1 MTTKLPGNPK
11 IATVPKSVKLL
22 PSTNFA
28 HYETVLLPSPSTR
41 SPVVPAK
48 PIISSALRATSPPS
62 NYVNP
67 ERLMDDVAQLY
78 AARDR
83 VFASLDVLDAA
94 SRNAGTPVRSGSPRE
109 RFTHLFGIIREVE
122 TTARKAW
129 QDELIAGGAN
139 LSLSRAL
146 TVGAKN
152 DALYVT
158 KLTCKDADTNS
169 GEPNAND
176 REGRNADPDRTPN
189 PSAPSDHDGESSETL
204 NPNALPFKARTGLP
218 KLVPLKRFGYSV
230 RTVDLVRRLLEDG
243 GWGTDR
249 ITHGELLKLVALF
262 EGTTPSDANQAIGA
276 LSDAELKLVADDMD
290 SNGLGNYEGLSTA
303 QKESFIAKLATQLDA
318 KQFVRIAKAFND
330 DVQIASVLA
339 RTSDTQHLTADFI
352 AYCES
357 KFSAKGNEET
367 KQSAALAT
375 AITIANLRA
384 DGLARFIAKH
394 RNNEVFLS
402 QVFAEASGHTKT
414 EVYSYDFL
422 GARTTRIIHHFDPTL
437 LTRINQTA
445 LLIAQDQEASRFE
458 VFKRTI
464 SSLEWI
470 GSTSN
475 SSADGPAIKTLLL
488 AATNVQ
494 RVNLATQLD
503 LHSDEQETYVSWI
516 TMLIRSRRDKEV
528 TDLITEARAGASG
541 DYRWAGYLLGILMRA
556 TNNLNRDLGERI
568 DFASNLVSA
577 LLNAAP
583 LAGQVGGELFKSTVA
598 HIRSSAKPDM
608 SVSDLISL
616 GLKKALK
623 GPEHIAERD
632 RLNLGL
638 LDAISA
644 SLATDD

>member
-1 MTTKLPGNPK
+1 
-11 IATVPKSVKLL
+11 
-22 PSTNFA
+22 
-28 HYETVLLPSPSTR
+28 
-41 SPVVPAK
+41 
-48 PIISSALRATSPPS
+48 
-62 NYVNP
+62 
-67 ERLMDDVAQLY
+67 MDDVAQLY

-83 VFASLDVLDAA
+83 VFGALDVLDAA
-94 SRNAGTPVRSGSPRE
+94 SRNAGTPIRSGSPRE
-109 RFTHLFGIIREVE
+109 RFTHLFGVIREVE
-122 TTARKAW
+122 TTVRKTW
-129 QDELIAGGAN
+129 QEELIATRRAD
-139 LSLSRAL
+139 LSLSKAL
-146 TVGAKN
+146 AVGAKN

-158 KLTCKDADTNS
+158 KLTRKD
-169 GEPNAND
+169 GETGRAPNTND
-176 REGRNADPDRTPN
+176 REGRATDPDRT
-189 PSAPSDHDGESSETL
+189 APADSSDHDDRSAVVGEDDPFENSI
-204 NPNALPFKARTGLP
+204 PYALAFKPRTGTP
-218 KLVPLKRFGYSV
+218 KLIPVKSFGYSV
-230 RTVDLVRRLLEDG
+230 GTADLVRRLLKDG

-262 EGTTPSDANQAIGA
+262 AGATPADANEAIRA
-276 LSDAELKLVADDMD
+276 LSDDELKLIADDMD
-290 SNGLGNYEGLSTA
+290 SNGIGNYEGLSTT

-318 KQFVRIAKAFND
+318 KQFVRIAKAFD
-330 DVQIASVLA
+330 DDAQFASVLV
-339 RTSDTQHLTADFI
+339 RTSGTRHLANAFI
-352 AYCES
+352 AYCEA
-357 KFSAKGNEET
+357 KFSAKDSEET
-367 KQSAALAT
+367 KRSAALAT
-375 AITIANLRA
+375 AITAANLRA
-384 DGLARFIAKH
+384 DGLAHFIAKH
-394 RNNEVFLS
+394 SNNEVFLS
-402 QVFAEASGHTKT
+402 RVFAEASGHTKT

-422 GARTTRIIHHFDPTL
+422 GAKTTRIIHQFDPTL
-437 LTRINQTA
+437 LTRINQSA

-458 VFKRTI
+458 IFKRTI
-464 SSLEWI
+464 ASFEWI

-503 LHSDEQETYVSWI
+503 LHSDEQETYLSWI

-556 TNNLNRDLGERI
+556 TNNLNRDLDERI

-638 LDAISA
+638 LDAIST
-644 SLATDD
+644 SLATDG